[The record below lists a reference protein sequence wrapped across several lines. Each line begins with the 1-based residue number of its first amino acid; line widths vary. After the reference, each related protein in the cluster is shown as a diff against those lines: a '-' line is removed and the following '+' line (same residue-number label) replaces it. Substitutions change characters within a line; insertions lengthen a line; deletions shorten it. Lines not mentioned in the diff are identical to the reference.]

1 MLLDAAKN
9 KQTYKSCPFVK
20 IHKMLHFNKSDFLK
34 KKTKNLMITNAHKNE
49 SELKLRYKKRKEKSR
64 SKLYKQIFGTMK
76 FLKSIP
82 VKKNIYGKGQKTEK
96 KVGILTTFGQ
106 SEKRTV

>member
-1 MLLDAAKN
+1 
-9 KQTYKSCPFVK
+9 
-20 IHKMLHFNKSDFLK
+20 
-34 KKTKNLMITNAHKNE
+34 MITNAHKNE
-49 SELKLRYKKRKEKSR
+49 SELKLRYRKRKEKNR
-64 SKLYKQIFGTMK
+64 SKLYKRIFGTMK

-82 VKKNIYGKGQKTEK
+82 VKKNIYGKGKKTEK